1 MDIFDIFHKIFSA
14 VTHLNFITIFLTI
27 LTLLILGVLIFLG
40 FSSRRS
46 RIEYYNKAIDEIKK
60 LLEKLKR
67 WLGPLLLAIN
77 AAPFQAVLLQV
88 AICYLI
94 FFSIFI
100 THPWPIN
107 KRWPK
112 TTNAILISGLVSLII
127 VLFIQFN
134 VPFSGGKAPTSFTN
148 NLIHIEKRGFV
159 YMFCA
164 WWCGAGELK
173 YSYLY
178 NKVENTLDNRSLRL
192 YFI

>member
-1 MDIFDIFHKIFSA
+1 M
-14 VTHLNFITIFLTI
+14 
-27 LTLLILGVLIFLG
+27 IFLG

-134 VPFSGGKAPTSFTN
+134 VPFSGGKAPTSFTK
-148 NLIHIEKRGFV
+148 NLIHIEKNYG
-159 YMFCA
+159 
-164 WWCGAGELK
+164 K
-173 YSYLY
+173 YVSFLVSTIVIVTFSVGLSYLAAT
-178 NKVENTLDNRSLRL
+178 NTEIS
-192 YFI
+192 YFIYGGLLPFTVPVHN

>member
-77 AAPFQAVLLQV
+77 AAPFQAV
-88 AICYLI
+88 
-94 FFSIFI
+94 
-100 THPWPIN
+100 
-107 KRWPK
+107 
-112 TTNAILISGLVSLII
+112 
-127 VLFIQFN
+127 
-134 VPFSGGKAPTSFTN
+134 
-148 NLIHIEKRGFV
+148 
-159 YMFCA
+159 
-164 WWCGAGELK
+164 
-173 YSYLY
+173 
-178 NKVENTLDNRSLRL
+178 
-192 YFI
+192 